1 MMRVITK
8 KVTHVNAP
16 TLQETVK
23 ATNLSDHFA
32 KEMMRVIT
40 KKAIHVNDLTLQ
52 EITKVTNLS
61 NRFAKEMMK
70 VDLKEKAPINA
81 SSIKMVT
88 GVFQEGRVIHQSG
101 ITRFPIRRTLML
113 NLIWQEKVRYAQQVK
128 IVY

>member
-1 MMRVITK
+1 MRVITK
-8 KVTHVNAP
+8 KAIYVNDL
-16 TLQETVK
+16 TLQEITKV
-23 ATNLSDHFA
+23 TNLSDHFA

-113 NLIWQEKVRYAQQVK
+113 NLTHQEKIHFDQQVK